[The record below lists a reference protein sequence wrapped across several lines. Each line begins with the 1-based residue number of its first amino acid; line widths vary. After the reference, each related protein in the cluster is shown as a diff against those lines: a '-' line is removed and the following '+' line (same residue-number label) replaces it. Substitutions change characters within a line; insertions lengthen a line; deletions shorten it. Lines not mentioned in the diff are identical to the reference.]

1 MSKYTIVVNDDAKN
15 QVVMGNYRYQDSNT
29 SKEIMATSGSSY
41 DPVIT
46 KYNLGTY
53 EFIGKELQD

>member
-29 SKEIMATSGSSY
+29 SKEIMATSGRRY

-46 KYNLGTY
+46 KYNLGSY
-53 EFIGKELQD
+53 EFIGKELKD